1 MKAEE
6 FEKEF
11 SALPEEEQMN
21 VLRNILPGF
30 CRTLSGD
37 PKKVRELFSVL
48 SEECGDPMANMSS
61 MMGMISRKGG
71 GCCG

>member
-11 SALPEEEQMN
+11 QSLSEEEQMG
-21 VLRNILPGF
+21 VLRKILAVF
-30 CRTLSGD
+30 CRNIKGD
-37 PKKVRELFSVL
+37 PKKAREMYSLL
-48 SEECGDPMANMSS
+48 SEECGGSMANMIS
-61 MMGMISRKGG
+61 MMGMMGRKGG